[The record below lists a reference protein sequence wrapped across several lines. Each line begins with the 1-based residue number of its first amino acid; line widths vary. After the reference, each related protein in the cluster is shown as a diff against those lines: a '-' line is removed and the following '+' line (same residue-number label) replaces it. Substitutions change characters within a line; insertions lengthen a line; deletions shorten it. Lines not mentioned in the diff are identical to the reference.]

1 MRRSYRRNKSCG
13 VLIWKEE
20 EAEERTGNVR
30 ADRSPQVNSTD
41 PFSDTLACQSRK
53 NTAGIK
59 SINDS
64 RIPFRWAGSRARLLA
79 WNGTGPT
86 LMVIFTPGL
95 LRLQPMTAWRM
106 DGVRVTSSKLQFSAV
121 NFKPQRSSRVKM
133 LLTGKKKVYP
143 GMQSH
148 GMDLTTSDCFSFSG
162 WTRPNLVL
170 RLRHLLHLQPDK
182 SKRKRCKKWRN

>member
-86 LMVIFTPGL
+86 LMLIFTPGL
-95 LRLQPMTAWRM
+95 LRLQPMTTWRM
-106 DGVRVTSSKLQFSAV
+106 DGVTVTSSKLLISNHRGRHLTVTSQNVV
-121 NFKPQRSSRVKM
+121 NCY
-133 LLTGKKKVYP
+133 KKKGLSWHAVTWYGP
-143 GMQSH
+143 HVVRLFQFFW
-148 GMDLTTSDCFSFSG
+148 MDTS
-162 WTRPNLVL
+162 
-170 RLRHLLHLQPDK
+170 
-182 SKRKRCKKWRN
+182 